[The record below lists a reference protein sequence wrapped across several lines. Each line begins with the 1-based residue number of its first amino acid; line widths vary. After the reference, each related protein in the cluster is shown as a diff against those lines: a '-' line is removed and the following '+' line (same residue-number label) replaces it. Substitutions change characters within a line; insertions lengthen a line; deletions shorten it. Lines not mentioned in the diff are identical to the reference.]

1 MTARLSPNVKNLR
14 GTVRIDRLPKPTA
27 LDRLRTAPQAPAHLS
42 ERASIEWK
50 ALASVC
56 CEMGTLTNA
65 DLRALE
71 LLCECLATESELRE
85 TLKAEGLTIA
95 GAGDNSKAHPACKLL
110 ESTRNQATRLLTEF
124 GLSPR
129 SRLGVELAPAL
140 RVNKVANH
148 SNGNSADKYFDGP
161 RPWERRE

>member
-1 MTARLSPNVKNLR
+1 MSSRLSQTVKNLR

-42 ERASIEWK
+42 ERARIEWK
-50 ALASVC
+50 ALAPVC

-71 LLCECLATESELRE
+71 LLCECLATESDLRE
-85 TLKAEGLTIA
+85 TLKREGLTIPGA
-95 GAGDNSKAHPACKLL
+95 GANSKAHPATKLL
-110 ESTRNQATRLLTEF
+110 ESTRNQAVRLLCEF
-124 GLSPR
+124 GLTPR
-129 SRLGVELAPAL
+129 GRLGVELAPAL
-140 RVNKVANH
+140 RANKVANH
-148 SNGNSADKYFDGP
+148 SNGNGADKYFDGP